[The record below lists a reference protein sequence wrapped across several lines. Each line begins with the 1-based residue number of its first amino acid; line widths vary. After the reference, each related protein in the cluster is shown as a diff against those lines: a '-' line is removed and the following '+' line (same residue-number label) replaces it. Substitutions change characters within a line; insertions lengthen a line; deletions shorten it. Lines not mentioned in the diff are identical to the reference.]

1 MQRLRYIL
9 CVLTATL
16 LFAAC
21 TPHTDVEDGVLSFSP
36 MVVQLLP
43 TQTYTLLLSST
54 PASFAE
60 QVEWVA
66 EDTTVAAV
74 SSLGVLTARGEGRT
88 RIIAVAGQSEAE
100 CWVVVKSST
109 DSVPVVHNFAHSQV
123 RPARSLKRG
132 VGFGAPFLSEDVSLL
147 APCLSWAY
155 NWGTTLTGIALTAFD
170 EAALEFCPM
179 AWNKGY
185 NREAIRS
192 YAAAH
197 PSCRY
202 LLAYNE
208 PNLTDQANL
217 TPAEAA
223 EGWSDLVAFARET
236 GLLLVSP
243 AMNYGTLSGYSDPV
257 KWLDEFFAL
266 VGGTDDIAAIA
277 LHCYMSSAG
286 SLNTF
291 IGRFDKYNKPIWL
304 TEFCAWDASTSS
316 AAAQQTFMTE
326 AVPMLEQDERVA
338 RYAWFLARNGSGA
351 DASPYNAL
359 VNNADVVGLTA
370 LGKLYA
376 GLYTGDTTCLD
387 IAYPLLLNNCTDLS
401 TVANGGTAPH
411 FYPTQDSYSSL
422 YMQLA
427 TDQFADYRIEATAAY
442 SRLALCYRAY
452 MRTTLV
458 FTLDGRE
465 YSVVLPRTQDADWH
479 TLSMAMPIEK
489 GQHTLRITNCSGNT
503 LLYWLKGIQ

>member
-1 MQRLRYIL
+1 MPRLCYIL
-9 CVLTATL
+9 CVLAAVL

-21 TPHTDVEDGVLSFSP
+21 TPRTDAEDGVLSLSP

-43 TQTYTLLLSST
+43 AQTYTLLLSST
-54 PASFAE
+54 PVSLAE
-60 QVEWVA
+60 QVEWVV
-66 EDTTVAAV
+66 EDTTIAAV
-74 SSLGVLTARGEGRT
+74 SSAGVVTARSEGQT
-88 RIIAVAGQSEAE
+88 HITATAGGCFAE
-100 CWVVVKSST
+100 CWVVVTSST

-123 RPARSLKRG
+123 RPARSAKRG
-132 VGFGAPFLSEDVSLL
+132 VGFGSPFLQEDVYLL
-147 APCLSWAY
+147 SPYLSWAY
-155 NWGTTLTGIALTAFD
+155 NWGATLTGIALTSFD
-170 EAALEFCPM
+170 QTSLEFCPM

-185 NREAIRS
+185 NKESIRA
-192 YAAAH
+192 YKQTH
-197 PSCRY
+197 PDCRY

-223 EGWSDLVAFARET
+223 EGWSDLVAFAHET

-243 AMNYGTLSGYSDPV
+243 AMNYGTLSGYTDPV
-257 KWLDEFFAL
+257 KWLDEFFSL

-286 SLNTF
+286 ALKSF
-291 IGRFDKYNKPIWL
+291 IDRFDKYNKPIWL
-304 TEFCAWDASTSS
+304 TEFCAWNASTSS
-316 AAAQQTFMTE
+316 AAAQQTYMTE
-326 AVPMLEQDERVA
+326 TIPMLEQDGRVA
-338 RYAWFLARNGSGA
+338 RYAWFLARNGGGT

-359 VNNADVVGLTA
+359 VNDADVIGLTP

-376 GLYTGDTTCLD
+376 GLYTGDTTYLD
-387 IAYPLLLNNCTDLS
+387 IAYPLLLNNCTNLS
-401 TVANGGTAPH
+401 TIANGGTAPH
-411 FYPTQDSYSSL
+411 FYPTQDSYASL

-427 TDQFADYRIEATAAY
+427 TDQFAEYHIEATAVY
-442 SRLALCYRAY
+442 SRLALCYHAY

-465 YSVVLPRTQDADWH
+465 YSAVLPRTQDTEWH

-489 GQHTLRITNCSGNT
+489 GQHTLRITNRSGNT
-503 LLYWLKGIQ
+503 LLYWLKGIR